1 MGRLPPD
8 DGAPEGATTWRNEG
22 VVRGYFEAVWNGRDL
37 GAFDTDAVSDG
48 YVLHHGTDA
57 TYSVD
62 DLRTAWADWHEAFPD
77 ARNEI
82 EDVIAAGDRVVVR
95 YRFTGT
101 QTGPVL
107 SVPATGRAVETAGI
121 VVFRVDDG
129 RLVEAW
135 AMDDVYSLLKQ
146 LGAIPERIESR
157 E

>member
-1 MGRLPPD
+1 MGRLPSA
-8 DGAPEGATTWRNEG
+8 DGVPEEATTRRNER
-22 VVRGYFEAVWNGRDL
+22 VVREYFEAVWNGRDL

-48 YVLHHGTDA
+48 YVLHHGTDT

-62 DLRTAWADWHEAFPD
+62 DLRAAWSDWHETFPD
-77 ARNEI
+77 AENEI

-101 QTGPVL
+101 QTGPIL
-107 SVPATGRAVETAGI
+107 DVPATGRAVETAGI

-135 AMDDVYSLLKQ
+135 AMDDVHSLLKQ
-146 LGAIPERIESR
+146 LGAIPERVEGG